1 MADTNYKIM
10 EDLGTI
16 GKDSHGNE
24 KKLVKTEWY
33 GKSAVYE
40 IRTFD
45 KEKALKRPGMTLEE
59 LISLRE
65 ILNKLEI

>member
-1 MADTNYKIM
+1 MADTNYKIL

-16 GKDSHGNE
+16 GTDSHGNA

-33 GKSAVYE
+33 GKTPVYE

-45 KEKALKRPGMTLEE
+45 KEKALKRPGMNLEE
-59 LISLRE
+59 LLKLRE
-65 ILNKLEI
+65 VLNQMDI